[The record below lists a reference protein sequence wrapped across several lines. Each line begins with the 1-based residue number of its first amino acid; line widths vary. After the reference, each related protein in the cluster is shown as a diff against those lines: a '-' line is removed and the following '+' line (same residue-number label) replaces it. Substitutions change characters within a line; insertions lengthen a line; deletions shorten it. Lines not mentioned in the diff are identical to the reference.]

1 MSELVTLLASW
12 SAALLEAIGVSV
24 MTLIAVYAL
33 VHAVIRLLRKEDSG
47 SVFTEVRQR
56 VGKGILLGLEFLIA
70 ADIIKTV
77 VIAPT
82 FKSVGVLGAII
93 LVRTFLSFT
102 LELEINKRWPWQED
116 PPSETERI

>member
-70 ADIIKTV
+70 ADIIHI
-77 VIAPT
+77 IAIEWT
-82 FKSVGVLGAII
+82 LEAIGVLAII
-93 LVRTFLSFT
+93 VLIRAFLSFT
-102 LELEINKRWPWQED
+102 LELELNGRWPWQRAD
-116 PPSETERI
+116 R